1 MKDILILTTVI
12 GIWGMFITIELI
24 GISNHL
30 NEINETLKKLRND
43 VKVSDLKFKRRQR
56 DD

>member
-1 MKDILILTTVI
+1 MNDLSI
-12 GIWGMFITIELI
+12 GVPICIWGMLIAYELVC
-24 GISNHL
+24 ISIHL
-30 NEINETLKKLRND
+30 GEINETLKKLRND

>member
-1 MKDILILTTVI
+1 MKGILILTTVI
-12 GIWGMFITIELI
+12 GLWGMFITIELS

-30 NEINETLKKLRND
+30 NEINEALKKLKND

>member
-1 MKDILILTTVI
+1 MKDILILATVI
-12 GIWGMFITIELI
+12 GIWGMFITIELSS
-24 GISNHL
+24 ISNHL